1 MTKVHLDTDLG
12 GDIDDLCALA
22 MLLRWPDVSITGI
35 TVVGDTAGVRT
46 GYTRYALALEGR
58 SEILLAAGAD
68 TSGGFYRYELPPQ
81 DNRYWPA
88 DAIPSPNPPE
98 QAIELLKKSIEDG
111 ATIIGIGPLTNL
123 SMLERQHPGI
133 LQRASLFL
141 MGGFI
146 YPPRA
151 GYPVWKNE
159 FDFNVQVDVKSAQH
173 VLSNSYPTLIPISVT
188 AETALRRSSL
198 QKLRA
203 AGKLGE
209 LIAHQAEVF
218 AADEKMDAKYGATC
232 ANVPADIVNFQH
244 DPLACAIA
252 LGWDQDVE
260 IKEVP
265 IAVEVRDGWL
275 WERVDDAGRKMS
287 VVTKVDGARF
297 CEFWVECV
305 AGKAGA
311 KS

>member
-22 MLLRWPDVSITGI
+22 MLLRWPDVSVTGL
-35 TVVGDTAGVRT
+35 TVVGDTKGVRT
-46 GYTRYALALEGR
+46 GYTRYALALEER
-58 SEILLAAGAD
+58 NEIPVAAGAD
-68 TSGGFYRYELPPQ
+68 TSGRFYRYELPPQ

-88 DAIPSPNPPE
+88 EAIPSPNPPQ
-98 QAIELLKKSIEDG
+98 QAIDLLRKNIDNG

-123 SMLERQHPGI
+123 SMVERQHPGI
-133 LQRASLFL
+133 LKRAKLFL

-151 GYPVWKNE
+151 GYPDWKNE
-159 FDFNVQVDVKSAQH
+159 FDFNVQVDVKSAHH
-173 VLSNSYPTLIPISVT
+173 VLSNSNPTLIPISVT

-198 QKLRA
+198 GRLRA
-203 AGKLGE
+203 AGKLAE

-218 AADEKMDAKYGATC
+218 AADEKMDEKYGATC

-252 LGWDQDVE
+252 LGWSEGVAIE
-260 IKEVP
+260 EVP
-265 IAVEVRDGWL
+265 IVVEERGGWL
-275 WERVDDAGRKMS
+275 WERIDKAGRKVR
-287 VVTKVDGARF
+287 VVTKVDGPGF
-297 CEFWVECV
+297 GEFWIDRV
-305 AGKAGA
+305 AGRQ
-311 KS
+311 

>member
-1 MTKVHLDTDLG
+1 MTRVHLDTDLG

-22 MLLRWPDVSITGI
+22 MLLRWPEITITGI
-35 TVVGDTAGVRT
+35 TIVGDTDGVRT

-58 SEILLAAGAD
+58 TEIPVAAGAD

-88 DAIPSPNPPE
+88 DATPSPNPPQ
-98 QAIELLKKSIEDG
+98 QAIDLLRKSIDDG
-111 ATIIGIGPLTNL
+111 ATIVGIGPLTNL

-133 LQRASLFL
+133 LKRAKLFL

-151 GYPVWKNE
+151 GYPDWKNE
-159 FDFNVQVDVKSAQH
+159 FDFNVQVDVRSAQH
-173 VLSNSYPTLIPISVT
+173 VLSNSNPTLIPISVT
-188 AETALRRSSL
+188 AETALRRSTL
-198 QKLRA
+198 GRLRA

-232 ANVPADIVNFQH
+232 AKVPADIVNFQH

-252 LGWDQDVE
+252 LGWDEGV
-260 IKEVP
+260 
-265 IAVEVRDGWL
+265 AVEEAPIVVEERDGWL
-275 WERVDDAGRKMS
+275 WERIDEVGRKMR
-287 VVTKVDGARF
+287 VVTRIDGARF
-297 CEFWVECV
+297 GEFWVERV
-305 AGKAGA
+305 ADRH
-311 KS
+311 